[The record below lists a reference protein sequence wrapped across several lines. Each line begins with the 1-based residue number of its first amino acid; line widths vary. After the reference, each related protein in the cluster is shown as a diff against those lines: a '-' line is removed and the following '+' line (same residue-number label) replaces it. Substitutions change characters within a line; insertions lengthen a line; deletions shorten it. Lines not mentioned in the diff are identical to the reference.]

1 MALSRD
7 AYRALE
13 AIVGPENISED
24 PAITLG
30 YSYMNFVPLLYESP
44 RLAPFLPEA
53 VVLPGSTKEVSDIM
67 KVCGRHKVRFK
78 AFSLGWNVAATVGGE
93 GVILLDLR
101 RMDRIIDIDE
111 KNMYAV
117 VEPWV
122 RMAELEV
129 EAEKLG
135 LAVQVIGAGAGCS
148 VLASSTSGWGYG
160 TKGTSIGHN
169 CRNLLGVEWVL
180 PTGEIVR
187 TGSVGTGAGWF
198 TGDGPGPSLRGVI
211 RGWSGALSGHG
222 VFTKCA
228 TKLGHWP
235 GPAYPERT
243 HELPSIGMS
252 LPQNFKLYI
261 ANWPDWDTL
270 ADAFYKLNECEI
282 GMSVWA
288 TPPATI
294 ALFASGTNNEALQ
307 LMTSL
312 PPEITN
318 PFQLQIFLAGSSMG
332 QFKYEERVVRDVV
345 AETGGQLVPLDEE
358 PLKSLV
364 PIYLMYFV
372 LTPTMTR
379 AFRIGGEFST
389 TFGAAESWDI
399 SIKSAKLGTE
409 LISKWPLGQVAFWG
423 GGYQRNQFAHF
434 EGAFMYDHTDPEQR
448 KATRGFSDEVLNAV
462 IDNKLG
468 FPIISAGAVSE
479 EVNKTLSS
487 TYSNYALW
495 LKKIKK
501 TIDPENLAD
510 GTFYVEPE

>member
-30 YSYMNFVPLLYESP
+30 YSYMNFVPLLYESA

-67 KVCGRHKVRFK
+67 KACGRHKVRFK
-78 AFSLGWNVAATVGGE
+78 AFSLGWNVAGTVGGE

-122 RMAELEV
+122 RMVELEA
-129 EAEKLG
+129 EAEKVG
-135 LAVQVIGAGAGCS
+135 LTVQVIGAGAGCS

-160 TKGTSIGHN
+160 VKGTGIGHN

-187 TGSVGTGAGWF
+187 TGSASAGAWF

-228 TKLGHWP
+228 SKLGHWP
-235 GPAYPERT
+235 GPARPERT
-243 HELPSIGMS
+243 RELPSVGMN
-252 LPQNFKLYI
+252 LPENFKFYL
-261 ANWPDWDTL
+261 ANWPDYDTL
-270 ADAFYKLNECEI
+270 ADAFYKLNDCEI
-282 GMSVWA
+282 GMSVWSSA
-288 TPPATI
+288 PASVI
-294 ALFASGTNNEALQ
+294 LFITGTNNEALKIAP
-307 LMTSL
+307 TL
-312 PPEITN
+312 PLEITN
-318 PFQLQIFLAGSSMG
+318 PFQLQVFLAGNSMG
-332 QFKYEERVVRDVV
+332 QLRYEERVLSDVV
-345 AETGGQLVPLDEE
+345 AETGGQLVSPDEE
-358 PLKSLV
+358 PLKSLL
-364 PIYLMYFV
+364 PIYLIYFV

-379 AFRIGGEFST
+379 TFRIGGEFST

-399 SIKSAKLGTE
+399 AIKGAKLGNEIVT
-409 LISKWPLGQVAFWG
+409 KWPFAGIGWWG
-423 GGYQRNQFAHF
+423 GAYQRNQFTHL

-448 KATRGFSDEVLNAV
+448 KAARGFSEEVLKAV

-468 FPIISAGAVSE
+468 FPIISAGATGQ
-479 EVNKTLSS
+479 EVHQMLSPLF
-487 TYSNYALW
+487 SNYPLW

-501 TIDPENLAD
+501 AIDPDNLAD
-510 GTFYVEPE
+510 STFYVEPE